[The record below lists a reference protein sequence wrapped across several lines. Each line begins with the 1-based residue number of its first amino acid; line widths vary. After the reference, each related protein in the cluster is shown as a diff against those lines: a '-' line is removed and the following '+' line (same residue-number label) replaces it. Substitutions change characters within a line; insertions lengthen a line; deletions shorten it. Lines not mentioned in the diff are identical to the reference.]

1 MDAVRNNE
9 SSAKKHI
16 LIIGMLDSVHLY
28 RWLEQFK
35 DENIYFSVF
44 ASKKYRFM
52 NKSLSDLIDKRN
64 KSRIDIVSFSFLRK
78 FSGFLDYVMCEL
90 FQKYNFRGWRL
101 SRLLRKNSY
110 DYIHALEI
118 QGAGYLLAHVDS
130 KLLKRSNVILTNW
143 GSDIYYFQ
151 QFQEDAKKIREA
163 LSRSDF
169 YSAECERD
177 YKLARDFGF
186 TGKDLPCIPNAGGFQ
201 LDAPNT
207 VPPPS
212 DRRQIMVKGYGG
224 KFGRADIPISLIPQ
238 IAANFPNYN
247 FFVYSVTD
255 DVLESINLLPSE
267 VKKRIRI
274 STVRE
279 RIGRVEFLQEFGKSR
294 VYIGCSMSDGVST
307 SFLEAIIHGT
317 YPIQTMTSCAGEWVN
332 KGYIASLVRLD
343 RSEILNAILG
353 ALKDDLLVNDAARVN
368 QDLAQNDLSYSRI
381 RDQALTFYMQ

>member
-1 MDAVRNNE
+1 MDAVRKDGT
-9 SSAKKHI
+9 SAKKRI

-35 DENIYFSVF
+35 DENIDFSLF

-52 NKSLSDLIDKRN
+52 NQSLSDLIGKRN
-64 KSRIDIVSFSFLRK
+64 SSRIEIVSFSFLMK
-78 FSGFLDYVMCEL
+78 FSGFLDYAIYVL
-90 FQKYNFRGWRL
+90 FQKYNFRGRRL
-101 SRLLRKNSY
+101 SRLLRQNSY

-118 QGAGYLLAHVDS
+118 QGAGYLLADVDS
-130 KLLKRSNVILTNW
+130 KLLKGSKVILTNW

-151 QFQEDAKKIREA
+151 QFQEDMKKIREA

-186 TGKDLPCIPNAGGFQ
+186 NGKDLPCIPNAGGFH

-207 VPPPS
+207 ALLPS
-212 DRRQIMVKGYGG
+212 NRRQIIVKGYGG
-224 KFGRADIPISLIPQ
+224 TFGRAELPISLIPQ

-255 DVLESINLLPSE
+255 DVLESINLLPCD
-267 VKKRIRI
+267 VKQRIRI

-279 RIGRVEFLQEFGKSR
+279 RMGRDDFLREFGKSR
-294 VYIGCSMSDGVST
+294 VYIGCSISDGVST
-307 SFLEAIIHGT
+307 SFLEAMIHGA
-317 YPIQTMTSCAGEWVN
+317 YPIQTITSCAGEWVN

-353 ALKDDLLVNDAARVN
+353 ALEDDIMVNHAARVN

>member
-1 MDAVRNNE
+1 MDAIRKNE
-9 SSAKKHI
+9 SSAKKRI

-35 DENIYFSVF
+35 DENIDFSVF

-52 NKSLSDLIDKRN
+52 NKSLSDLIDKKN
-64 KSRIDIVSFSFLRK
+64 NSRIDIVSFSLLRK
-78 FSGFLDYVMCEL
+78 FSGFLDYALCEL

-118 QGAGYLLAHVDS
+118 QGAGYLIAQVDS
-130 KLLKRSNVILTNW
+130 KLLKGSKVILTNW

-151 QFQEDAKKIREA
+151 QFQEDSKKIREA

-177 YKLARDFGF
+177 YILARDFGF

-201 LDAPNT
+201 LDAPNST
-207 VPPPS
+207 SLPS
-212 DRRQIMVKGYGG
+212 NRRQIIVKGYGG
-224 KFGRADIPISLIPQ
+224 RFGRADIPISLIPQ

-255 DVLESINLLPSE
+255 DVLESINLLPSD

-279 RIGRVEFLQEFGKSR
+279 RVGRDEFLQEFGKSR
-294 VYIGCSMSDGVST
+294 LYIGCSMSDGVST

-317 YPIQTMTSCAGEWVN
+317 YPIQTITSCAGEWVN

-353 ALKDDLLVNDAARVN
+353 ALKDDLMVNNAARVN

-381 RDQALTFYMQ
+381 RDKALTFYMQ